1 MGEFKVIIY
10 NKTKGTGMLL
20 SKVLKI
26 NIKKDNRDFM
36 AELLLETEKRSFNLE
51 FYDIEIIKC

>member
-1 MGEFKVIIY
+1 MGKFKVIIY
-10 NKTKGTGMLL
+10 NKTKGTGMIL
-20 SKVLKI
+20 SNVLKI

>member
-1 MGEFKVIIY
+1 MGKFKVIIY
-10 NKTKGTGMLL
+10 DKTKGTGKIL
-20 SKVLKI
+20 SNVLKI